1 MRTVATLGSHCALQ
15 VLKGAKEEGFTTLV
29 VAEHRRA
36 ALYRRFP
43 FIDHTVLVQRFG
55 ELAQPT
61 VQEYLGAQDSVLIP
75 HGTFVSEVGIRKI
88 ERDVRTPVFGNRH
101 LLRWE
106 ASRELKERLLRGA
119 KIRTPRRFAKPEEID
134 RLAILKL
141 PGAAGGR
148 GYRLAADKA
157 HALQVLK
164 RASGTGQRFFMQ
176 EYVLGVPIYFHFFY
190 SPLDKR
196 LELLGIDR
204 RYETDADAIGRLP
217 AAHQATVPHD
227 PAFVVVGNQPVVL
240 RESLLDEVYAMGER
254 FVDASQR
261 LVAPGVIGPFCL
273 EGVYDREAIF
283 YCFEFSARIVAGTN
297 LYPEGSPYSAL
308 LYAEPMSMGRR
319 IAREL
324 REARETGEEK
334 KVLT

>member
-1 MRTVATLGSHCALQ
+1 
-15 VLKGAKEEGFTTLV
+15 
-29 VAEHRRA
+29 
-36 ALYRRFP
+36 
-43 FIDHTVLVQRFG
+43 
-55 ELAQPT
+55 
-61 VQEYLGAQDSVLIP
+61 VLIP
-75 HGTFVSEVGIRKI
+75 HGTFISEVGIRKI
-88 ERDVRTPVFGNRH
+88 ERDVRTPIFGNRR

-106 ASRELKERLLRGA
+106 ASRDLKERLLQAA
-119 KIRTPRRFAKPEEID
+119 KIRTPRRFATPAEID
-134 RLAILKL
+134 RLTILKL

-148 GYRLAADKA
+148 GYSLATDKTDA
-157 HALQVLK
+157 RQVVK
-164 RASGTGQRFFMQ
+164 RASGTHRRFFMQ

-190 SPLDKR
+190 SPLHKR

-204 RYETDADAIGRLP
+204 RYETDVDAIGRLP
-217 AAHQATVPHD
+217 AAYQGAFPRD

-273 EGVYDREAIF
+273 EGVYDREADF

-324 REARETGEEK
+324 REARETNDEQK
-334 KVLT
+334 ILT